1 MAVLFNDTQYYRL
14 YVNFQLSECSND
26 SPIDQDGIGGSEWTR
41 IGAGISSWVREK
53 VLFPETTLHSDSQSS
68 RCSSISSFDSQ
79 LDIYTGFLFSL
90 ACVVLVTMG
99 IPLLLLKVMD
109 FCERKTLK
117 TEMGETAS
125 ESSLVE
131 EPDSHP
137 TVDTALQT
145 KHPGTRAGVIP
156 LHHIKYHARLNNYV
170 SSCELHSFLKRTVD
184 CLFQELDKLL
194 IAKNKNPNDEPLHS
208 TVTSSVRLPR
218 RAMPRAPGR
227 QRSSP
232 SLNSQD
238 PADDSS
244 EILALREFQQKIIY
258 NNVCTHTLLS
268 ESLAQSL
275 HGSNRKLLEFCNE
288 VCVVNFEQLLVS
300 NFIVNYTMLLL
311 DKVLKTMS
319 SYHGLRY
326 VSSSLAG
333 SMRKGMK
340 VGFANQSDYSMVF
353 QCTDVELSAAVDHR
367 GHRDIPPG
375 KLVLIALDRE
385 AHNVPSKLLKTYEE
399 QTCISPQE
407 FLNAASELIEIAIQ
421 KLYKEGRPMVDRLP
435 YRIQRASSPGLQLSL
450 DTRNVVGFHSS
461 DIRVQLIPSLL
472 LSTNKWIDPINLY
485 AVPTWSPVDV
495 KRKVAARDR
504 YATQPPQVTSHDLYW
519 SLSSGDLENFF
530 FNKFDQKCQYSG
542 VLGCHKAVIQILKFL
557 LAPQS
562 RKALLSRG
570 EVPSYLIET
579 AVSYM
584 LVDSKPE
591 QWTMD
596 RLSDRMSDAIHFLR
610 RAIQNGRLPNFYIN
624 NPHLAEES
632 EFLRQIKLLFPGRQE
647 NLLSDMSP
655 DTVSK
660 TLQFIDSR
668 LTDYNLRDCI
678 KPQYSED
685 MWEYEYFVYL

>member
-137 TVDTALQT
+137 TVDTVLQT
-145 KHPGTRAGVIP
+145 KHPAPRAGVIP
-156 LHHIKYHARLNNYV
+156 LHHIKYHAGLNNYV

-268 ESLAQSL
+268 ESLAS
-275 HGSNRKLLEFCNE
+275 R
-288 VCVVNFEQLLVS
+288 EQ
-300 NFIVNYTMLLL
+300 
-311 DKVLKTMS
+311 
-319 SYHGLRY
+319 
-326 VSSSLAG
+326 
-333 SMRKGMK
+333 
-340 VGFANQSDYSMVF
+340 
-353 QCTDVELSAAVDHR
+353 
-367 GHRDIPPG
+367 
-375 KLVLIALDRE
+375 
-385 AHNVPSKLLKTYEE
+385 
-399 QTCISPQE
+399 
-407 FLNAASELIEIAIQ
+407 
-421 KLYKEGRPMVDRLP
+421 
-435 YRIQRASSPGLQLSL
+435 
-450 DTRNVVGFHSS
+450 
-461 DIRVQLIPSLL
+461 
-472 LSTNKWIDPINLY
+472 
-485 AVPTWSPVDV
+485 
-495 KRKVAARDR
+495 
-504 YATQPPQVTSHDLYW
+504 
-519 SLSSGDLENFF
+519 
-530 FNKFDQKCQYSG
+530 
-542 VLGCHKAVIQILKFL
+542 
-557 LAPQS
+557 
-562 RKALLSRG
+562 
-570 EVPSYLIET
+570 
-579 AVSYM
+579 
-584 LVDSKPE
+584 
-591 QWTMD
+591 
-596 RLSDRMSDAIHFLR
+596 
-610 RAIQNGRLPNFYIN
+610 
-624 NPHLAEES
+624 
-632 EFLRQIKLLFPGRQE
+632 
-647 NLLSDMSP
+647 
-655 DTVSK
+655 
-660 TLQFIDSR
+660 
-668 LTDYNLRDCI
+668 
-678 KPQYSED
+678 
-685 MWEYEYFVYL
+685 